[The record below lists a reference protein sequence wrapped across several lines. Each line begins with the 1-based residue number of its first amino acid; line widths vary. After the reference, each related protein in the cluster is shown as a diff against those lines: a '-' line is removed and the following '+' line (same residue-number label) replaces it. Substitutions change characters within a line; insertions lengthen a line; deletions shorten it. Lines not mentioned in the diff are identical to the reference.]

1 MPLSADESSRAD
13 YTFSAR
19 LLHRLALG
27 LPSVSKASFDIDG
40 LFHDNHQ
47 KSEKGGHV
55 FICGLARVGTT
66 ILMRTFYQTGQFR
79 SLTYR
84 DMPFVLM
91 PRIWRQLAKTFYKA
105 GTPQHRVQGDR
116 IIIDYDSPEA
126 FEEVFWRTYAGR
138 HYILDDQLIPH
149 VVDEELIQRFRLYVG
164 RIISSTANVEQNRYL
179 SKNNN
184 NILRLPSIRKAFPN
198 SLVIVLFRD
207 PIQQA
212 ASLWE
217 QHKQFCKRQRND
229 KFSYDYMR
237 WLGHHEYGLT
247 HKPFYF
253 GTDERNFKGV
263 QTQDDFNYWLDLWV
277 RTYSYLL
284 NTEPKSSVF
293 VCYEDLCNSSE
304 ETVSSL
310 FELSELPIE
319 AATDTSGFMLPV
331 TKKINEADTELENT
345 ALEIYGELRRKGA

>member
-1 MPLSADESSRAD
+1 MSLSADESSRSD
-13 YTFSAR
+13 YSFGAR
-19 LLHRLALG
+19 LLHRMVLG
-27 LPSVSKASFDIDG
+27 LPWVSKASFDIDG
-40 LFHDNHQ
+40 LFQSNHQ
-47 KSEKGGHV
+47 KLTKGGHV

-66 ILMRTFYQTGQFR
+66 ILTRTFYQTGQFR

-91 PRIWRQLAKTFYKA
+91 PRIWQQLTKSFYKR
-105 GTPQHRVQGDR
+105 GTPQHRAQGDG
-116 IIIDYDSPEA
+116 IIIDYDSLEA

-138 HYILDDQLIPH
+138 NYILDSQLIPH

-164 RIISSTANVEQNRYL
+164 RIISSTANFDQNRYL

-207 PIQQA
+207 PIQQS

-253 GTDERNFKGV
+253 GTDERKFKGV
-263 QTQDDFNYWLDLWV
+263 YKPDNFNYWLHLWA
-277 RTYSYLL
+277 RTYSYLM
-284 NTEPKSSVF
+284 NTELKSSVF
-293 VCYEDLCNSSE
+293 VCYEDLCNFPQ
-304 ETVSSL
+304 ETIRSL
-310 FELSELPIE
+310 FESSELPIKGG
-319 AATDTSGFMLPV
+319 TDTSAFMLPV
-331 TKKINEADTELENT
+331 TKEWL
-345 ALEIYGELRRKGA
+345 YCY